1 MKLTSLIR
9 EDHVNVLG
17 RERLFENMLPRLG
30 TTVPGS
36 SLPVSIK
43 KSDWNRT
50 RDPES
55 LVKTF
60 SFQSAAKVLQFVSSL
75 LRYENKHQHNA
86 QILIDH
92 LDVTI
97 TLSTK
102 DLDKVTS
109 LDLEYAKE
117 CDFVFGEID

>member
-1 MKLTSLIR
+1 
-9 EDHVNVLG
+9 
-17 RERLFENMLPRLG
+17 MLPRLG

-55 LVKTF
+55 LTKTF
-60 SFQSAAKVLQFVSSL
+60 SFRSAAKVLQFVSSL

>member
-1 MKLTSLIR
+1 
-9 EDHVNVLG
+9 
-17 RERLFENMLPRLG
+17 
-30 TTVPGS
+30 
-36 SLPVSIK
+36 
-43 KSDWNRT
+43 
-50 RDPES
+50 
-55 LVKTF
+55 
-60 SFQSAAKVLQFVSSL
+60 
-75 LRYENKHQHNA
+75 
-86 QILIDH
+86 LIDH